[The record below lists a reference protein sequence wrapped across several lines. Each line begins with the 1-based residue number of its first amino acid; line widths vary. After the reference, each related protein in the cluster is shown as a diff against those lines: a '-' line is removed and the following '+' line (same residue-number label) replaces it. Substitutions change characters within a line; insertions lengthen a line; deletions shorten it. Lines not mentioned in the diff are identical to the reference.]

1 MSERLVVIGGDAAGM
16 TAASQARRRR
26 RPDDLEIVAFERG
39 HHTSYA
45 ACGIPYFV
53 GDVVHDAEQLVVRP
67 PEVFRDTFSIDVRMR
82 HEVTGVDLDRR
93 AVRVHDLESGGE
105 SEQGFDQLVVATGA
119 TPVRPKLPGADARG
133 IYGVQVLDDGV
144 ALRKRLDEKEPARAV
159 VIGGGYIGLEMAEA
173 LVRHGLDVALVEQA
187 AQPMSTLDPDMG
199 ALVAEAIRKMGI
211 HVYLEEAATAF
222 ETEDG
227 EVRAVV
233 TSSRTLPADL
243 VVLGLGVRPN
253 SELARRAGIP
263 VGPTGGIVTD
273 QRMRTGTPGVWAA
286 GDCVET
292 FHRVSRRPVAVALG
306 THANKQG
313 RVVGINVGGG
323 YATFPGVVGTAVTK
337 ICELEIA
344 RTGLGEAEAA
354 AAGFEVEAVAVEST
368 TRAGYF
374 PGASRMKTKL
384 IVERRSGR
392 LLGAQIV
399 GRENAGKRIDALAI
413 ALWNEMTVEEMT
425 GLDLAYAPPFSPVWD
440 PVLIAA
446 RKAAERVEDT
456 LSLSR

>member
-26 RPDDLEIVAFERG
+26 GPDDLAIVAFERG

-53 GDVVHDAEQLVVRP
+53 GDVVHEAEDLVVRA
-67 PEVFRDTFSIDVRMR
+67 PEVFRDKLAIDVRLR
-82 HEVTGVDLDRR
+82 QEVTAVDPEGKTVSVRDLD
-93 AVRVHDLESGGE
+93 GGHE
-105 SEQGFDQLVVATGA
+105 YEEPFDQLVVATGA
-119 TPVRPKLPGADARG
+119 TPVRPKLPGVEAAG
-133 IYGVQVLDDGV
+133 IHGVQVLDDGV
-144 ALRKRLDEKEPARAV
+144 AVRRRLDGGGVSRAV

-173 LVRHGLDVALVEQA
+173 LVQQGVEVSLVERWT
-187 AQPMSTLDPDMG
+187 QPMSTLDPDMG
-199 ALVAEAIRKMGI
+199 ALVADAMRKMGI
-211 HVYLEEAATAF
+211 ALHLEEKATAF
-222 ETEDG
+222 ETDDG
-227 EVRAVV
+227 HVTAVV
-233 TSSRTLPADL
+233 TDARTLPADL
-243 VVLGLGVRPN
+243 VILGLGVRPN
-253 SELARRAGIP
+253 SELARQAGIP

-273 QRMRTGTPGVWAA
+273 RRMHSPISGVWAA

-292 FHRVSRRPVAVALG
+292 FHRVSRRPVSIALG

-313 RVVGINVGGG
+313 RVVGINLGGG

-337 ICELEIA
+337 ICDLEIA

-354 AAGFEVEAVAVEST
+354 AAGFETESVTVEST

-374 PGASRMKTKL
+374 PGAASMKTKL

-399 GRENAGKRIDALAI
+399 GKENAGKRIDALAI
-413 ALWNEMTVEEMT
+413 ALWNEMTVEDMT

-446 RKAAERVEDT
+446 RKAAERT
-456 LSLSR
+456 